1 MGGIWI
7 SFPCQAIIQH
17 GFSRNIL
24 QVPGERSLGTYNL
37 DILNDDIH
45 VSLPLTSE
53 VIILSSWSSN
63 VSCHMCFELNS
74 LRANLSYSSD

>member
-1 MGGIWI
+1 MSSNHTTW
-7 SFPCQAIIQH
+7 FD
-17 GFSRNIL
+17 SRNIL